1 MMCGCLDVN
10 LYDNRGFEMISHP
23 AKISMNYIIG
33 MEEIKAV
40 RNAN

>member
-1 MMCGCLDVN
+1 MRD
-10 LYDNRGFEMISHP
+10 RGFRAISHP
-23 AKISMNYIIG
+23 AKISVNHIIG